1 MTNKT
6 KQHLDTAIATSQF
19 RFGDYISRG
28 FELWKE
34 QAGLYI
40 AFGILMM
47 VATGVIGLIPIV
59 GPVVNQ
65 IIVSPLLVAGAYIF
79 THKLANKE
87 RPEFGAFFDVTEY
100 AVKIISLY
108 AIYVV
113 IMVAL
118 IAPLFLMMDI
128 NMDVLSGDEEAV
140 LEMIEN
146 ISPLILLAVIPFIII
161 GFAIA
166 YAPQFIIFYKLSLVD
181 SVKFSAKLFF
191 KHPIMLFFYFI
202 VVGLIAISGIIGL
215 CVGLFITY
223 SMLFPM
229 AYTPFRHITQLAQYE
244 SGDSDNDIYD
254 SLVEVI

>member
-47 VATGVIGLIPIV
+47 VVTGVIGLIPIV
-59 GPVVNQ
+59 GAVVNQ

-87 RPEFGAFFDVTEY
+87 RPEFGAFFDVTEH
-100 AVKIISLY
+100 AGKIISLY
-108 AIYVV
+108 AIYALL
-113 IMVAL
+113 MVAL
-118 IAPLFLMMDI
+118 IAPLFLMMDF
-128 NMDVLSGDEEAV
+128 NMDVLSGDGEAV
-140 LEMIEN
+140 LEMFEN
-146 ISPLILLAVIPFIII
+146 ISPLILLAAIPLVIIS
-161 GFAIA
+161 FAIA
-166 YAPQFIIFYKLSLVD
+166 YASQFIIFYKLSIVD
-181 SVKFSAKLFF
+181 SVKYSAKFFF
-191 KHPIMLFFYFI
+191 KHPVMFFFYFI

-215 CVGLFITY
+215 CVAILITY

-244 SGDSDNDIYD
+244 SGDNDNDVYD